1 VDPAAGATRSLCQAP
16 DTGKD
21 VAMWLNARTK
31 RRRRYFFFSS
41 VFARKHPIGKVECL
55 AFHERAIPSLL
66 NPTTR
71 PPAIRQPGPRPGIQV
86 ADPDLPCFYLR
97 P

>member
-1 VDPAAGATRSLCQAP
+1 MNPAAGATRSLCQAP

-21 VAMWLNARTK
+21 VAMWLNARAK

-55 AFHERAIPSLL
+55 AFQRAIA
-66 NPTTR
+66 R
-71 PPAIRQPGPRPGIQV
+71 V
-86 ADPDLPCFYLR
+86 F
-97 P
+97 